1 MSYAFIKSPN
11 YYVGRGGKQIEFIV
25 CHWIVGDVS
34 SADRTFTNPAS
45 QVSAHY
51 AVQSGVVHQYVQ
63 EGDTAWHAI
72 SANPISIGI
81 EHRGGPNT
89 PIDDGTYEE
98 SARLIANICQRHNK
112 RFPLRRHSEFVA
124 TACPG
129 TLDLNRL
136 NARVDQLLSGNITQP
151 QGDDDMIT
159 NQDRDHIRVGNS
171 EIKGWDFNAVHTG
184 QYDQREMQA
193 WVGKSWRQFY
203 GEAWNEG
210 GAWREARNAKLA
222 GYDALAKQV
231 SELSSRPTKAELQA
245 VADQLKASQ
254 AKVAELE
261 AKVPDGT
268 NPDDIVVTR
277 KFWGGLFD
285 KIKTF
290 IGKG

>member
-1 MSYAFIKSPN
+1 M
-11 YYVGRGGKQIEFIV
+11 
-25 CHWIVGDVS
+25 
-34 SADRTFTNPAS
+34 
-45 QVSAHY
+45 
-51 AVQSGVVHQYVQ
+51 VHQYVQ
-63 EGDTAWHAI
+63 EADTAWHAG
-72 SANPISIGI
+72 NLDVNRKSIGI
-81 EHRGGPNT
+81 EHRGAPNM

-98 SARLIANICQRHNK
+98 SARLIANICQRHGK

-136 NARVDQLLSGNITQP
+136 NARVDQLLSGSTPQ
-151 QGDDDMIT
+151 QGDDDVIT

-193 WVGKSWRQFY
+193 WTGKSWRQFY

-231 SELSSRPTKAELQA
+231 NELKANPTKAELQA

-261 AKVPDGT
+261 AKVPTG
-268 NPDDIVVTR
+268 NPDSIVVSR
-277 KFWGGLFD
+277 GFFNGLFD
-285 KIKTF
+285 KIKSF